1 MCGIVGFLSNSSKPL
16 MVLENIV
23 AGMSKEISYRGPD
36 DAGTWVDENNGIA
49 LGHQRLS
56 ILDLSSAGHQPMV
69 SSTGRYIISFNGE
82 IYNHLEIRIELSKV
96 DHQLVW
102 KGMSD
107 TETLLIAIEKWG
119 IKTALRK
126 TVGMFAIAL
135 WDTQNK
141 HLYLARDRFG
151 EKPLYYGWVNDN
163 FVFSSELK
171 SFKKF
176 PGFTNQINREALD
189 QYLRLMYVPAPYS
202 IYENIYKLE
211 PGCLLKINTP
221 IPDCP
226 SYDKLTLPVS
236 MKNFQIE
243 QWWSLT
249 NVAQAGINNQI
260 SNETEA
266 LDLLEKQLVESV
278 HLQSLSDVPLGAF
291 LSGGVDSSL
300 IAALMQKQS
309 NKPIKTFTIGFEE
322 KKFDESRHARA
333 VAEHMGTRHTELFVT
348 SIEAQ
353 KIIPSLPTIYDEPFA
368 DSSQIPTYLVSKVAK
383 QQVTVALSGDG
394 ADELFGGY
402 NRYTKGPG
410 IWGNLAK
417 MPRSL
422 RRALGFSIGTIPIS
436 GWDQIGHSLNY
447 LKFGSQN
454 FAQLGDKAYKIATRL
469 KEMKSLND
477 IYLNPVTEW
486 PQQLSLVKNIP
497 IVSVEQHNRKFSNE
511 LNSFS
516 EDEYRMMFLDSKTY
530 LVDDIL
536 CKVDRASMSV
546 SLETRAPFLDHRVA
560 ELSWRLPLQMKINN
574 GQGKCILR
582 EILYK
587 HVPRELIDRPKMGF
601 GVPIAQWL
609 RGPLREWAEELL
621 NEQRLEKEGYL
632 NPQPIIEIWRK
643 HLSGKYDYAARLWA
657 ILMFQAWLE
666 LN

>member
-1 MCGIVGFLSNSSKPL
+1 MCGITGFLSLKHNSKNRL
-16 MVLENIV
+16 TYLIEQ
-23 AGMSKEISYRGPD
+23 MSITIAHRGPD
-36 DAGTWVDENNGIA
+36 DSGVWADAENNVA
-49 LGHQRLS
+49 LGLQRLS
-56 ILDLSSAGHQPMV
+56 ILDL

-96 DHQLVW
+96 DNQIVW

-119 IKTALRK
+119 IKTTLRK

-151 EKPLYYGWVNDN
+151 EKPLYYGWVNDS

-202 IYENIYKLE
+202 IYENVYKLE

-226 SYDKLTLPVS
+226 SYDELTLPVS

-243 QWWSLT
+243 QWWSLAS
-249 NVAQAGINNQI
+249 VAQIGINNQI

-266 LDLLEKQLVESV
+266 VDLLEKQLVESV

-300 IAALMQKQS
+300 ITALMQKQS

-322 KKFDESRHARA
+322 KKFDESKHAHA
-333 VAEHMGTRHTELFVT
+333 VAEHLGTNHTELFVT

-353 KIIPSLPTIYDEPFA
+353 KVIPSLPTIYDEPFA

-402 NRYTKGPG
+402 NRYTQGPG
-410 IWGNLAK
+410 IWEKLAK
-417 MPRSL
+417 IPRPL
-422 RRALGFSIGTIPIS
+422 RRGLGYSIGTIPIS

-469 KEMKSLND
+469 KEMKNLND

-486 PQQLSLVKNIP
+486 PQQVSLVKNMP
-497 IVSVEQHNRKFSNE
+497 IVSIEQHNSKFSND
-511 LNSFS
+511 LSCFS
-516 EDEYRMMFLDSKTY
+516 EAEYRMMFLDSKTY
-530 LVDDIL
+530 LSDDIL

-582 EILYK
+582 DILYK
-587 HVPRELIDRPKMGF
+587 YVPRELIERPKMGF
-601 GVPIAQWL
+601 GVPIGQWL

-632 NPQPIIEIWRK
+632 NPKPIIEIWRQ
-643 HLSGKYDYAARLWA
+643 HLSGKYDYSARLWA

-666 LN
+666 LEAINL

>member
-1 MCGIVGFLSNSSKPL
+1 
-16 MVLENIV
+16 
-23 AGMSKEISYRGPD
+23 
-36 DAGTWVDENNGIA
+36 
-49 LGHQRLS
+49 
-56 ILDLSSAGHQPMV
+56 
-69 SSTGRYIISFNGE
+69 
-82 IYNHLEIRIELSKV
+82 
-96 DHQLVW
+96 
-102 KGMSD
+102 
-107 TETLLIAIEKWG
+107 
-119 IKTALRK
+119 
-126 TVGMFAIAL
+126 MFAIAL

-151 EKPLYYGWVNDN
+151 EKPLYYGWVNDS

-202 IYENIYKLE
+202 IYENVYKLE

-226 SYDKLTLPVS
+226 SYDELTLPVS

-243 QWWSLT
+243 QWWSLAS
-249 NVAQAGINNQI
+249 VAQIGINNQI

-266 LDLLEKQLVESV
+266 VDLLEKQLVESV

-300 IAALMQKQS
+300 ITALMQKQS

-322 KKFDESRHARA
+322 KKFDESKHAHA
-333 VAEHMGTRHTELFVT
+333 VAEHLGTNHTELFVT

-353 KIIPSLPTIYDEPFA
+353 KVIPSLPTIYDEPFA

-402 NRYTKGPG
+402 NRYTQGPG
-410 IWGNLAK
+410 IWEKLAK
-417 MPRSL
+417 IPRPL
-422 RRALGFSIGTIPIS
+422 RRGLGYSIGTIPIS

-469 KEMKSLND
+469 KEMKNLND

-486 PQQLSLVKNIP
+486 PQQVSLVKNMP
-497 IVSVEQHNRKFSNE
+497 IVSIEQHNSKFSND
-511 LNSFS
+511 LSCFS
-516 EDEYRMMFLDSKTY
+516 EAEYRMMFLDSKTY
-530 LVDDIL
+530 LSDDIL

-582 EILYK
+582 DILYK
-587 HVPRELIDRPKMGF
+587 YVPRELIERPKMGF
-601 GVPIAQWL
+601 GVPIGQWL

-632 NPQPIIEIWRK
+632 NPKPIIEIWRQ
-643 HLSGKYDYAARLWA
+643 HLSGKYDYSARLWA

-666 LN
+666 LEAINL